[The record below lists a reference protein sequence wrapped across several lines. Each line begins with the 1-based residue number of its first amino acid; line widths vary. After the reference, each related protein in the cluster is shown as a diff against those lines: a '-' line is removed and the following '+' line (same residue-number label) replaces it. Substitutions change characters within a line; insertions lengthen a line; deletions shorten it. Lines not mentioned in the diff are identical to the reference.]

1 MPDEELSPEE
11 LRKQREKEAKEA
23 NQRRNNERLERLNN
37 IANQADDLKQKDGL
51 EDIPDEAWGE
61 PKGEGRPPTERAD
74 EEPPERVIADAE
86 AADRAADEAREAGAQ
101 DVKVV
106 DGETYYL
113 VIVNGTEKWLTLK
126 QLRETSSKVSA
137 ADEYL
142 RDAKEAAKRIT
153 AASPSDMDEGSSP
166 KKGRA
171 RELLSRA
178 LMGEQ
183 EAVDELA
190 QLIDAEPS
198 RVTPDVLQAVDERV
212 DGRLT
217 FRTAVEWFDQEYKAE
232 LADPELK
239 ARIVRRDKEMATL
252 YPEMDFRKRLKEV
265 GEEARAMRLAKGRS
279 SPVPPEKL
287 REKEQRKASVRAL
300 PTAAGRVSEDE
311 SEEEDGETY
320 ESAIAG
326 IAKAR
331 GQSRPVVHKR

>member
-1 MPDEELSPEE
+1 MADEELSEDQKRQE
-11 LRKQREKEAKEA
+11 REKAAREA
-23 NQRRNNERLERLNN
+23 NAARNNERLARLEQ
-37 IANQADDLKQKDGL
+37 IANQSDELKTKDGM
-51 EDIPDEAWGE
+51 EDIPDEAWQE
-61 PKGEGRPPTERAD
+61 PGARKEAPV
-74 EEPPERVIADAE
+74 EEEAPEKVIADAE
-86 AADRAADEAREAGAQ
+86 AVDRAADEAREAGAK
-101 DVKVV
+101 DVKEV
-106 DGETYYL
+106 DGTTYYL
-113 VIVNGTEKWLTLK
+113 VIVNGTERWLTLK

-137 ADEYL
+137 ADQYL
-142 RDAKEAAKRIT
+142 HDAKEAAKRV
-153 AASPSDMDEGSSP
+153 AAAPSSTDEESSP

-217 FRTAVEWFDQEYKAE
+217 FRDAVKWFDQEYKTE
-232 LADPELK
+232 LDDPELK
-239 ARIVRRDKEMATL
+239 ARIVRRDSEIAKL
-252 YPEMDFRKRLKEV
+252 YPEMDFKQRLKEV
-265 GEEARAMRLAKGRS
+265 GEEARAIRIAKGRS
-279 SPVPPEKL
+279 TPVPLERL

-300 PTAAGRVSEDE
+300 PSAAGRVSEEE
-311 SEEEDGETY
+311 SEADDGETY

-331 GQSRPVVHKR
+331 GQGRPVVHKR

>member
-1 MPDEELSPEE
+1 MNDEEKSPDE
-11 LRKQREKEAKEA
+11 LRQEREKAAREA
-23 NQRRNNERLERLNN
+23 NAARNNERLERLNQ
-37 IANQADDLKQKDGL
+37 IANQSDELKVKDGL
-51 EDIPDEAWGE
+51 EDIPDEAWNEQAGSKQPSEGSPDE
-61 PKGEGRPPTERAD
+61 P
-74 EEPPERVIADAE
+74 EPREVLAQAE
-86 AADRAADEAREAGAQ
+86 AEDKAADEARDAGAS

-106 DGETYYL
+106 NGETYYL
-113 VIVNGTEKWLTLK
+113 LVVNGSEQWKTLK
-126 QLRETSSKVSA
+126 ELRETSSKVSA
-137 ADEYL
+137 ADQYL
-142 RDAKEAAKRIT
+142 HDAKEAAKRIT
-153 AASPSDMDEGSSP
+153 EASPSTDEGSSP

-217 FRTAVEWFDQEYKAE
+217 FRSAVEWFDSEYKEE
-232 LADPELK
+232 LKDPQLK

-252 YPEMDFRKRLKEV
+252 YPDMDFKQRLKEV
-265 GEEARAMRLAKGRS
+265 GDEARAMRRAA
-279 SPVPPEKL
+279 SPAAPVSQDRL
-287 REKEQRKASVRAL
+287 REKEQRKASVRAI
-300 PTAAGRVSEDE
+300 PAAAGRTQDDEDE
-311 SEEEDGETY
+311 DDGETY

>member
-1 MPDEELSPEE
+1 MSEEKSPEE
-11 LRKQREKEAKEA
+11 IQREREKAAREA
-23 NQRRNNERLERLNN
+23 NQARNNERLERLNA
-37 IANQADDLKQKDGL
+37 IANQADELKTKDGL
-51 EDIPDEAWGE
+51 EDIPDEAWNEQGGG
-61 PKGEGRPPTERAD
+61 KPPHESAD
-74 EEPPERVIADAE
+74 QETPETVIADAE
-86 AADRAADEAREAGAQ
+86 AADRAADEAREAGAS
-101 DVKVV
+101 DVKEVN
-106 DGETYYL
+106 GETYYL
-113 VIVNGTEKWLTLK
+113 LVINGQERWLTLK

-142 RDAKEAAKRIT
+142 RDAKEAAKRVT
-153 AASPSDMDEGSSP
+153 ALPSTDEGPSP

-171 RELLSRA
+171 RDLLSRA

-217 FRTAVEWFDQEYKAE
+217 FRTAVEWFDQEYKTE
-232 LADPELK
+232 LADPDLK

-252 YPEMDFRKRLKEV
+252 YPEMDFRQRLKEV
-265 GEEARAMRLAKGRS
+265 GEEARAMRIARGRS
-279 SPVPPEKL
+279 SPVPPDRL
-287 REKEQRKASVRAL
+287 HEKEQRKASVRAI
-300 PTAAGRVSEDE
+300 PAAAGRVVDE
-311 SEEEDGETY
+311 SEEDDGETY

>member
-1 MPDEELSPEE
+1 MSEEKSPEE
-11 LRKQREKEAKEA
+11 IQREREKAAREA
-23 NQRRNNERLERLNN
+23 NAARNNERLERLNA
-37 IANQADDLKQKDGL
+37 IANQADELKTKDGL
-51 EDIPDEAWGE
+51 EDIPDEAWQE
-61 PKGEGRPPTERAD
+61 PRGDAA
-74 EEPPERVIADAE
+74 EEEKPEAVIADAE
-86 AADRAADEAREAGAQ
+86 AADRAADEAREAGAS
-101 DVKVV
+101 DVKEVN
-106 DGETYYL
+106 GETYYL
-113 VIVNGTEKWLTLK
+113 LVVNGQERWLTLK

-142 RDAKEAAKRIT
+142 RDAKEAAKRVT
-153 AASPSDMDEGSSP
+153 AAPLSTTDEGSSP

-217 FRTAVEWFDQEYKAE
+217 FRTAVEWFDQEYKSE

-252 YPEMDFRKRLKEV
+252 YPEMDFRQRLKEV
-265 GEEARAMRLAKGRS
+265 GEEARAMRIAKGRS
-279 SPVPPEKL
+279 GPVSTDRL
-287 REKEQRKASVRAL
+287 HEKEQRKASVRAL
-300 PTAAGRVSEDE
+300 PTAAGRQVEESDED
-311 SEEEDGETY
+311 DGETY